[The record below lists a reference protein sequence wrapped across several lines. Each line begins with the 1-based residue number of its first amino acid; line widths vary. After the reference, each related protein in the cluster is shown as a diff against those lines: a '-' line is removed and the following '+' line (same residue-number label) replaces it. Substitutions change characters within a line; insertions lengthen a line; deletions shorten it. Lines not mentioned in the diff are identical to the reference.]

1 MFSIG
6 EWIFYPVF
14 GAGLIINIEE
24 KKICDEGKKYYIIK
38 FINGIDMMIPVLA
51 NEAYR
56 LRKIIS
62 RDECIDIYNI
72 LRSEA
77 EKLPLRWTDRYKCY
91 KNCIYDGDIK
101 ELAKMLRDIG
111 NLSQNKKLSK
121 SEIKI
126 FSKILELVAG
136 EICAVLNKDI
146 EMIKKEIISIIRFDD
161 KVNS

>member
-24 KKICDEGKKYYIIK
+24 KKICGDEKKYYIIK
-38 FINGIDMMIPVLA
+38 FINGINMMIPVFS

-56 LRKIIS
+56 LRKAIS
-62 RDECIDIYNI
+62 KDECVGIYNI
-72 LRSEA
+72 LKSEP
-77 EKLPLRWTDRYKCY
+77 EGLPSRWVDRYKSY

-101 ELAKMLRDIG
+101 KLAKMLRDIG
-111 NLSQNKKLSK
+111 NLSQSKKLSK

-126 FSKILELVAG
+126 FFSILELVSG

-146 EMIKKEIISIIRFDD
+146 EMIKKEIIRIIKFDD